1 LIELK
6 PGTTLTLHDAD
17 RAQDFDYRF
26 KGRRRHC
33 GRPLFASQTMNVS
46 LAVAAFGLG
55 LAASPHCALMCGSTC
70 AAITGARRL
79 ESIAFHAGRV
89 VSYAAGGALAA
100 ASISAFSAWT
110 RSSQALLPLWTLTQL
125 AFLALGLWWLTTG
138 RMPKRALPTGALPI
152 RILRRRGPGAG
163 MAGLAWVAWP
173 CGVLQGALLL
183 AALANTAVEGALVM
197 ASFAVA
203 SVPALSATPWLWA
216 RWKRSG
222 GAAAFPGQASALGY
236 RFAGIALAASS
247 SWALW
252 HSLHERFVALCSP

>member
-79 ESIAFHAGRV
+79 ESIAFHAPSRPPASRPSAPGRGRPRRFFRCGH
-89 VSYAAGGALAA
+89 SRSWPFSRWGYGG
-100 ASISAFSAWT
+100 
-110 RSSQALLPLWTLTQL
+110 
-125 AFLALGLWWLTTG
+125 
-138 RMPKRALPTGALPI
+138 
-152 RILRRRGPGAG
+152 
-163 MAGLAWVAWP
+163 
-173 CGVLQGALLL
+173 
-183 AALANTAVEGALVM
+183 
-197 ASFAVA
+197 
-203 SVPALSATPWLWA
+203 
-216 RWKRSG
+216 
-222 GAAAFPGQASALGY
+222 
-236 RFAGIALAASS
+236 
-247 SWALW
+247 
-252 HSLHERFVALCSP
+252 